1 MNNIEKLFVPYQEAL
16 DMMLLGF
23 NEECFYQYVRD
34 FDSNGELIPV
44 ISESNYPTI
53 RNNTEISNYS
63 GGDCFAAPT
72 YSQCFSWFREKY
84 YIHGEIFPLGNK
96 WQFQLHCLNKEDLGA
111 CYTGFLDIEYLSY
124 PEAELECLKQLI
136 KEATELN

>member
-1 MNNIEKLFVPYQEAL
+1 MNSIEKLFIPYQEAL
-16 DMMLLGF
+16 DMKLLGF
-23 NEECFYQYVRD
+23 EEKCFYQYIRD

-44 ISESNYPTI
+44 VSETNYPTI

-84 YIHGEIFPLGNK
+84 KLNSYIYF
-96 WQFQLHCLNKEDLGA
+96 LGA
-111 CYTGFLDIEYLSY
+111 DYPTVDEYFTAYNYNINEDIGDNIVESY
-124 PEAELECLKQLI
+124 EEAELECLKQLI
-136 KEATELN
+136 QICRE